1 MAATELKEEANA
13 TAPTTQTC
21 GCASTP
27 SNAAASQDA
36 RYKHTP
42 RSQDLQKDLN
52 KRLNRIIGQ
61 LNGVKQMIDDNR
73 YCGDVLVQLA
83 AAQSALRSVSSLVL
97 DNHMRTCVV
106 EKIQNGDTEVIDEL
120 SKLIKKFS

>member
-1 MAATELKEEANA
+1 MAVAELKEEANA
-13 TAPTTQTC
+13 TTQTC
-21 GCASTP
+21 GCESTP
-27 SNAAASQDA
+27 RNADASQDA